1 MKAPTLAG
9 AFLCTIN
16 LQKIR
21 YLYISIKIIMAV
33 AVKKP
38 GSPDWIMHLEDVSVL
53 EKSLSMKN
61 ETEIA
66 VLGRTLTRDQNDAK
80 TGRTLS
86 DRRRV
91 VVRY

>member
-1 MKAPTLAG
+1 
-9 AFLCTIN
+9 
-16 LQKIR
+16 
-21 YLYISIKIIMAV
+21 MAV
-33 AVKKP
+33 AVKKS

-66 VLGRTLTRDQNDAK
+66 VLGGSLTRDQNDAK